1 MSAKSLKSVDRAD
14 RSKPEGVARAADGR
28 TAKRHGRSVH
38 REPGRPQGSRSPQRQ
53 FSPVMSVEADDD
65 GVNVPE
71 VSTSPSVN
79 GEFGKGPSG
88 FEAVACLE
96 RSELE
101 LGRPL
106 FIPRGNHEDMVNQLK
121 EDHRDRAEESD
132 PLIVCARQRVNQVGG
147 SPTRPVTPGRYP
159 KVGVTAHWPGS
170 ADKEETERTQLWK
183 RRANGAGDS

>member
-1 MSAKSLKSVDRAD
+1 MSAKSLKRVDRAD
-14 RSKPEGVARAADGR
+14 RSKPESVAQAADGR

-71 VSTSPSVN
+71 VSTNLSAN
-79 GEFGKGPSG
+79 GELRKGPSG

-101 LGRPL
+101 LGRAYWFPQGYG
-106 FIPRGNHEDMVNQLK
+106 R
-121 EDHRDRAEESD
+121 
-132 PLIVCARQRVNQVGG
+132 
-147 SPTRPVTPGRYP
+147 PTNGR
-159 KVGVTAHWPGS
+159 TS
-170 ADKEETERTQLWK
+170 R
-183 RRANGAGDS
+183 